1 MIHCVQRIRKK
12 GVFKA
17 MQKLGVLEVLIE
29 ENVFDSVRPV
39 AVVASAPV
47 GALVP
52 ALVEELRLPQTDVRG
67 KQRVYVLRTLRDGS
81 ILPDSRSL
89 LASGV
94 RQGERLALNSYVIDG
109 SVAMMA
115 RDSAQ
120 NHYRDPQFHASETM
134 VDFNKLLQYPQ
145 ADRRERENL
154 MPLLMPSDVENS
166 NRVTPTMSSGFALGR
181 DTDAHVQ
188 SVAQPIVGK
197 RGWTRRAFLTVGGIA
212 LGAGGLGLGYAAYK
226 GLLHGATSPMVT
238 HQVPVGIAPQKSF
251 MPTKATSVF
260 TFTQHQ
266 QIVRSVSWS
275 PNGSLLASGA
285 DDSQLYLW
293 GINGAVQQKMQF
305 PASVRALAWSPEGQ
319 RLVVGSANQVIF
331 MNATNGMVLAR
342 STRHTGVVSSVSW
355 TPHNQMQVVSG
366 AVDMRAVVWNSTN
379 YQSQYI
385 FTRHTTPIEV
395 VSWAADGQMIA
406 SSTHE
411 GIIRVW
417 NATNGQEAHGYYM
430 DGQAPIRAL
439 AFAPSGMQLAAGGDD
454 GIVRV
459 WNGVNCQKQTNGQFG
474 PQCMDVPQRF
484 HVSTSAIRTVAWSPD
499 ARFLASGG
507 NDGMLAIWYPA
518 QQQPPLFTA
527 QQNGSVHS
535 ITWSPDGKQ
544 LAVAAGNTVAVM
556 KLV

>member
-1 MIHCVQRIRKK
+1 
-12 GVFKA
+12 
-17 MQKLGVLEVLIE
+17 MQKLQVLEVLIE
-29 ENVFDSVRPV
+29 ESLFGSVRPV
-39 AVVASAPV
+39 EVVASAPV

-52 ALVEELRLPQTDVRG
+52 ALVEELHLPQTDARG
-67 KQRVYVLRTLRDGS
+67 KQRVYMLRSVHNGS

-94 RQGERLALNSYVIDG
+94 TQGARLALDSYVVDG

-115 RDSAQ
+115 GDSTQ
-120 NHYRDPQFHASETM
+120 NYLTDPQFHASETL
-134 VDFNKLLQYPQ
+134 VDFNKL
-145 ADRRERENL
+145 
-154 MPLLMPSDVENS
+154 SK
-166 NRVTPTMSSGFALGR
+166 
-181 DTDAHVQ
+181 DTDVHVQ
-188 SVAQPIVGK
+188 SVAQPVV
-197 RGWTRRAFLTVGGIA
+197 RNRRWTRRAFLTIGGIA
-212 LGAGGLGLGYAAYK
+212 LGAGGLGYAAYK
-226 GLLHGATSPMVT
+226 GLLHGVTSPMTT
-238 HQVPVGIAPQKSF
+238 HQAPVGIAPQKSF
-251 MPTKATSVF
+251 MPTKATPVF

-285 DDSQLYLW
+285 DDSQLYIW
-293 GINGAVQQKMQF
+293 GTDGAVQRKMQF

-331 MNATNGMVLAR
+331 VNATNGMMLGHAAQ
-342 STRHTGVVSSVSW
+342 RHTGIVSSVSW

-366 AVDMRAVVWNSTN
+366 AADMRAVVWDSTN

-385 FTRHTTPIEV
+385 YTRHTTPIEV

-411 GIIRVW
+411 GIIRIW

-430 DGQAPIRAL
+430 DDQAPIRAL

-454 GIVRV
+454 GIVHV
-459 WNGVNCQKQTNGQFG
+459 WNGVNCQKQANGQFG

-484 HVSTSAIRTVAWSPD
+484 HVSTSAIRTVSWSPD

-518 QQQPPLFTA
+518 QQQQPLFTA